1 MRHLTLGSLTSLFL
15 ILGVTP
21 VAMAETTAV
30 PEKLDQNSQQYSSIR
45 DTEAFNLVSSGYR
58 GDLKEEG
65 IPAYAQFEQ
74 AYLAG
79 EINAERLVE
88 SAIKAG
94 VLSSEAIEDED
105 YLNAI
110 TLHLDAL
117 AGQTTKR

>member
-1 MRHLTLGSLTSLFL
+1 MRHLTLASLTSLFL

-21 VAMAETTAV
+21 VAVAETTPT
-30 PEKLDQNSQQYSSIR
+30 PEKVDQNSQYNSVR

-58 GDLKEEG
+58 GDLKAQG

-79 EINAERLVE
+79 NLDAEMLVN
-88 SAIKAG
+88 SAIAAG
-94 VLSSEAIEDED
+94 ELSSEAIEDEAF
-105 YLNAI
+105 LNAI

-117 AGQTTKR
+117 AGQNTGR